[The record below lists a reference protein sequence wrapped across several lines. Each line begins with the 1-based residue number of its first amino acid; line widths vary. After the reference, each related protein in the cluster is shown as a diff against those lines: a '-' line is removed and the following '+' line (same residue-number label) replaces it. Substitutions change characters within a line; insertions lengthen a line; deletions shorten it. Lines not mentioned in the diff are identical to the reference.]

1 MVDVMVPMDE
11 KGRERLEV
19 NGNVAKHVD
28 LACFLPPWACLKTVN
43 GQQCIKKPMK
53 TPSEGSLIWF

>member
-28 LACFLPPWACLKTVN
+28 LACFLPPWLCLKAVN
-43 GQQCIKKPMK
+43 GQ
-53 TPSEGSLIWF
+53 